1 MPRSLLHVL
10 MLLLTDAAMASD
22 DETDANEGFELL
34 ESGERARV
42 VIGKRARK
50 EFERFDVKP
59 RARLMA
65 AIKRWCNGVA
75 LTPEMM
81 NTNEGRTP
89 KHKEMVQA
97 FKAFK
102 NRLYG
107 FERTN
112 KGQRTF
118 LIVDADPAKKQDKAG
133 PVLDRAK
140 KRVDAVIDS
149 MLKREE

>member
-1 MPRSLLHVL
+1 
-10 MLLLTDAAMASD
+10 MLLLTDATMASD
-22 DETDANEGFELL
+22 DQADANERFEVL
-34 ESGERARV
+34 ESGQRARV
-42 VIGKRARK
+42 MIGKRAKK
-50 EFERFDVKP
+50 EFDRFEVKP

-65 AIKRWCNGVA
+65 AMKRWCNGVA

-107 FERTN
+107 FERSEDGN
-112 KGQRTF
+112 RTF

-140 KRVDAVIDS
+140 KRVDVVIDNI
-149 MLKREE
+149 LKREKK